1 MKEYSPDQLRNI
13 ALVGHGG
20 SGKTSLAEAMLFTGG
35 TTTRLGRV
43 EDGNTMSDYHPD
55 EIERRISID
64 SSLLTIEWKGRKISA
79 LDSPGYLDFT
89 GEVKACLRVADTAL
103 IVVKSFEGV
112 EVGTEIV
119 AGYAEELRTPACV
132 VVNKV
137 DHENSDFEKVVRQA
151 KEMITHDCVPVQ
163 FPLNQGLGFDAIVD
177 VVRMKLLKFK
187 PGGDGKYQEQDIPAD
202 ALSKAETLRQ
212 ELTELVAETDEEL
225 LNKYLGEGGLSA
237 QELEQGVRRGIR
249 ARRTRGPR

>member
-79 LDSPGYLDFT
+79 LDSPGYLDRDVDRLY
-89 GEVKACLRVADTAL
+89 EVHDQVAVAVVPVGGCVQVDDVQSVDSLFDPVAGTTDRVVVESYCLVEPTVRQTYREPVENID
-103 IVVKSFEGV
+103 SGV
-112 EVGTEIV
+112 EIH
-119 AGYAEELRTPACV
+119 V
-132 VVNKV
+132 VTLPNA
-137 DHENSDFEKVVRQA
+137 R
-151 KEMITHDCVPVQ
+151 
-163 FPLNQGLGFDAIVD
+163 
-177 VVRMKLLKFK
+177 
-187 PGGDGKYQEQDIPAD
+187 
-202 ALSKAETLRQ
+202 ET
-212 ELTELVAETDEEL
+212 
-225 LNKYLGEGGLSA
+225 
-237 QELEQGVRRGIR
+237 
-249 ARRTRGPR
+249 